1 MKLYYNR
8 GAAAAM
14 IFGAGFMR
22 LSWGL
27 AVEFPS
33 ALNASWICPLL
44 GFLICFPLMLSI
56 HQSKR
61 IGLQSLSEGN
71 ERTLPIPLLRLSQGI
86 FALLLLYDAVNI
98 VRLTASSSNIIAL
111 GDVTVHLLI
120 VPLASV
126 IGMAVICGPE
136 AVGNSARVILHVLP
150 AFILILLAVQIKN
163 YRFNWLFPLLGSGP
177 GSILSGGIYAAG
189 ILAILALVWLP
200 AAPDENAHSLIFYL
214 FFCSAASSIL
224 LLCFQMGSPAM
235 PKGDFTQ
242 AARVELML
250 SNGRMSLSPQFLLNI
265 LWYGGQLLL
274 IATETTSAAVYLKNF
289 IPSLKPIV
297 LAVLETTAVCCA
309 AILNPGWM
317 QHNARVVMLA
327 LPVISALFAL
337 NMIFAFIRRKGYQ
350 HA

>member
-14 IFGAGFMR
+14 VFGAGFMR

-44 GFLICFPLMLSI
+44 GFVICFPLLLSI
-56 HQSKR
+56 HQSAR
-61 IGLQSLSEGN
+61 TGLQSLFQSS
-71 ERTLPIPLLRLSQGI
+71 ERTLLSLLIRLSQGI
-86 FALLLLYDAVNI
+86 FSLLLLYDAVNI

-126 IGMAVICGPE
+126 IGMAVIRGPE
-136 AVGNSARVILHVLP
+136 SVGNSARVILHVLP
-150 AFILILLAVQIKN
+150 AFIVILLAVQIKN
-163 YRFNWLFPLLGSGP
+163 YRISWLFPLLGSGP
-177 GSILSGGIYAAG
+177 GSIISGSIYAAG

-200 AAPDENAHSLIFYL
+200 AAPDENAHSLIFYM

-224 LLCFQMGSPAM
+224 LLCFQMGFPAM

-274 IATETTSAAVYLKNF
+274 IATETASAAVYLKHF
-289 IPSLKPIV
+289 IPSLKPAV

-309 AILNPGWM
+309 AIFNPGWM
-317 QHNARVVMLA
+317 QHTERVIMLA
-327 LPVISALFAL
+327 LPVISALLAL
-337 NMIFAFIRRKGYQ
+337 NMFFAFVRRKGHL